1 MASKFENGGSHTES
15 RFKRMVRRFKP
26 AGRVAVGG
34 LLAVEI
40 AGGAAVATAADQR
53 PAAIVTEGQ
62 MPSFQSVV
70 VFPGGEQPTV
80 QVGPEVSA
88 AEWVNP
94 IRVESAEQAAQLF
107 GADAYSQ
114 DPNNWKVN
122 EFGGATLKPD
132 QAGFTHRVNTN
143 GAVVEGWIKINKPGE
158 NQAQT
163 LVSRPRDVNK
173 LDINGGTFW
182 RAPKGKE
189 KELWAQVRRAVIA
202 KEADPITG
210 QPDVD
215 VVPVCLPG
223 EDPNRSVTPA
233 RIKSRVKAA
242 QTWGR
247 DKWSRNPNNW
257 RLHKDGS
264 ATLKEDPSG
273 LEHEVRTN
281 GAVLTGWNKIDR
293 VSGFDASPFVASQ
306 VRELYAKGVTVY
318 LPKPGDA
325 IALHYQ
331 LYKQTVKRE
340 ADPIKGQPGTIVNS
354 YCN

>member
-1 MASKFENGGSHTES
+1 MANLNETRIQRFTRRVRTAGKF
-15 RFKRMVRRFKP
+15 
-26 AGRVAVGG
+26 VGG
-34 LLAVEI
+34 GALAVEI
-40 AGGAAVATAADQR
+40 AGASAVAGTEPQR
-53 PAAIVTEGQ
+53 PPAIIAEGQ
-62 MPSFQSVV
+62 MPSLNSPIVVFEQSSQIRPEISASYVDPIEVQSV
-70 VFPGGEQPTV
+70 
-80 QVGPEVSA
+80 
-88 AEWVNP
+88 
-94 IRVESAEQAAQLF
+94 EQAAKLF
-107 GADAYSQ
+107 GADKYSKNP
-114 DPNNWKVN
+114 DHWKIN

-132 QAGFTHRVNTN
+132 SSGKAHRVRTN
-143 GAVVEGWIKINKPGE
+143 GAVVEGWIKIKKPGE
-158 NQAQT
+158 HQAQT

-202 KEADPITG
+202 KEKGA

-247 DKWSRNPNNW
+247 KGDQWSSNPNNW
-257 RLHKDGS
+257 KLNRDGS
-264 ATLKEDPSG
+264 ATLREDPSG

-340 ADPIKGQPGTIVNS
+340 GKQQPGTIVNS